1 MLPTFPWASFAVRTN
16 FGAYDCQLAL
26 RVRRYIVRTATA
38 AWERHVALNGLFGRY
53 SVSMAGWSAPSP
65 APQVGP
71 SSPTDERIDR
81 YAICRH
87 DRASSRATRAPSR
100 RTDRHAGSG
109 RLSLSRDRAEHAICA
124 YRQRR
129 DRGRQN
135 GSRHSRPHI
144 QPTFR
149 GGTAAKSRR
158 TASKWHNLM
167 TAHPDLPQAVVLAR
181 SFTTDLK

>member
-1 MLPTFPWASFAVRTN
+1 M
-16 FGAYDCQLAL
+16 
-26 RVRRYIVRTATA
+26 
-38 AWERHVALNGLFGRY
+38 ALNGLFGRY

-109 RLSLSRDRAEHAICA
+109 RLSLSRDRAEHTLCA

-129 DRGRQN
+129 DRSYQN
-135 GSRHSRPHI
+135 GSRHSCPHS
-144 QPTFR
+144 QPAVAS
-149 GGTAAKSRR
+149 GTAAKSRR
-158 TASKWHNLM
+158 QASKWHNMM
-167 TAHPDLPQAVVLAR
+167 TTHPDLLQAVVLAR